1 MNSNTLNLILKK
13 LFWTDSFV
21 GMILDGIYRSITLY
35 VQIVSCILTLLVLS
49 VYKQFEA
56 VRNLTLFVV
65 YWIKTAYLILRLS
78 IWNTEKNWIMHPR
91 SNLKEIEKQVLV

>member
-1 MNSNTLNLILKK
+1 
-13 LFWTDSFV
+13 
-21 GMILDGIYRSITLY
+21 MILDGIYRSITLY

-65 YWIKTAYLILRLS
+65 Y
-78 IWNTEKNWIMHPR
+78 
-91 SNLKEIEKQVLV
+91 